1 MASLVSVQQW
11 DQTYDMVIAGFGLAG
26 MCAAIEAH
34 DLDPGLSILILEKAP
49 EAETGGNSRVAG
61 QSLLI
66 SKNAPALADY
76 QRRMSVSNPIPEDM
90 LLAWAEAMTRLEP
103 WIQERAQ
110 QAGAQFI
117 HGTGFSE
124 RDAVLE
130 FPEFGAREA
139 VHCTATILP
148 IPSGVYLAFRENI
161 RLRPRI
167 KIAYETPIR
176 DLVQDP
182 DTLEVF
188 GVIVESHG
196 KRQAIRANRGVVMAT
211 GGFEANAD
219 MQRNYF
225 GLADVAPLGTPHN
238 TGEGIKI
245 LQKAGADLWHLRNKG
260 QSGGIW
266 PGFRPDGYANGFL
279 RTFFWQSF
287 SWIEIDANSERFY
300 NETAELQL
308 THYKEK
314 KHGQWIE
321 TPHYRAQPVH
331 MIFDSLTCRH
341 NKLVTEVMSWN
352 PVVRGYRWSED
363 NSSEIAKGWIVQA
376 DSIEELAAKIG
387 RDPAVVKATVDRY
400 NAACTSKVDDD
411 FARNPDTLMPIA
423 QGPFYAIRI
432 DPVIVCT
439 GGGARRNIKS
449 EVLGHD
455 GKPLPRLY
463 EAGELG
469 SMFSDLYQN
478 GSYLTEAMISGRAAG
493 REIVALA
500 AWQESN
506 LTLARTRA

>member
-1 MASLVSVQQW
+1 MASLASVQQW
-11 DQTYDMVIAGFGLAG
+11 DQAYDVVIAGFGLAG

-34 DLDPGLSILILEKAP
+34 DLDPDLSILILEKAP

-66 SKNAPALADY
+66 SRNARALADY
-76 QRRMSVSNPIPEDM
+76 QRRMSEFSPIPEDM
-90 LLAWAEAMTRLEP
+90 LQAWAEAMTQLEP
-103 WIQERAQ
+103 WIQERAK

-117 HGTGFSE
+117 QGTGFSE

-161 RLRPRI
+161 RQRPRI
-167 KIAYETPIR
+167 EIAYETPIR

-188 GVIVESHG
+188 GVIVESEG
-196 KRQAIRANRGVVMAT
+196 KRKAIRANRGVVLAV
-211 GGFEANAD
+211 GGFEANPQ
-219 MQRNYF
+219 MQRDYF

-238 TGEGIKI
+238 TGDGIKI

-266 PGFRPDGYANGFL
+266 PGFRPDGFVNGFL

-287 SWIEIDANSERFY
+287 SWIEIDANCERFY

-308 THYKEK
+308 THFKEK
-314 KHGQWIE
+314 KHGQYIE
-321 TPHYRAQPVH
+321 TPHYRAGPVH
-331 MIFDSLTCRH
+331 MIFDAITCQH

-352 PVVRGYRWSED
+352 PVVRGYRWSDD
-363 NSSEIAKGWIVQA
+363 NSAEIAKGWIVQA
-376 DSIEELAAKIG
+376 DSIEALAPKIG
-387 RDPAVVKATVDRY
+387 RDPAALKATVERY
-400 NAACTSKVDDD
+400 NAACRQQRDDD
-411 FARNPDTLMPIA
+411 FGRNPQTLMPVA

-439 GGGARRNIKS
+439 GGGARRNIRS
-449 EVLGHD
+449 EVLDHEGR
-455 GKPLPRLY
+455 PIPRLY

-493 REIVALA
+493 RQLAALA
-500 AWQESN
+500 PHAAEGVK
-506 LTLARTRA
+506 

>member
-1 MASLVSVQQW
+1 MASLSSVSRW
-11 DQTYDMVIAGFGLAG
+11 DQQYDIVIAGAGLAG
-26 MCAAIEAH
+26 MCAAIEAY
-34 DLDPGLSILILEKAP
+34 DLDPQLRILIIDKAP

-66 SKNAPALADY
+66 SKNAEVLAEY
-76 QRRMSVSNPIPEDM
+76 QRKMSTANPIPEDM
-90 LLAWAEAMTRLEP
+90 LVPWSEAMVALEP
-103 WIQERAQ
+103 WIQARAA
-110 QAGAQFI
+110 QAGAEYI

-148 IPSGVYLAFRENI
+148 IPSGVYLAFRENV
-161 RLRPRI
+161 RLRPAI
-167 KIAYETPIR
+167 QIAYETPLK

-188 GVIVESHG
+188 GVIVEIDG
-196 KRQAIRANRGVVMAT
+196 QRRAFRANRGVVMAV
-211 GGFEANAD
+211 GGFEANAE

-225 GLADVAPLGTPHN
+225 GLAEAHPLGTPHN
-238 TGEGIKI
+238 TGDGIKI
-245 LQKAGADLWHLRNKG
+245 LQKAGADLWHLRNQG

-266 PGFRPDGYANGFL
+266 PGFKPPGFDSAFL

-287 SWIEIDANSERFY
+287 SWIEVDALSDRFY

-314 KHGQWIE
+314 KHGHWVD

-331 MIFDSLTCRH
+331 MIFDAVTCQH
-341 NKLVTEVMSWN
+341 NKLVVEVMSWN
-352 PVVRGYRWSED
+352 PVVGGYRWSDD
-363 NSSEIAKGWIVQA
+363 NSAEIAKGWIQQA
-376 DSIEELAAKIG
+376 DTIEELAAKIG
-387 RDPAVVKATVDRY
+387 RDPARLKQTVERY
-400 NAACTSKVDDD
+400 NAACEGKKDAD
-411 FARNPDTLMPIA
+411 FDRNPDTLYPIA
-423 QGPFYAIRI
+423 QGPFYAVKV

-439 GGGARRNIKS
+439 GGGARRNIHS

-455 GKPLPRLY
+455 GTPIPRLY

-493 REIVALA
+493 KGLVALTG
-500 AWQESN
+500 WQGAEGVP
-506 LTLARTRA
+506 A

>member
-1 MASLVSVQQW
+1 MASLSSVSRW
-11 DQTYDMVIAGFGLAG
+11 DQSYDIVIAGAGLAG

-34 DLDPGLSILILEKAP
+34 DLNPDLRIIIIEKAP

-66 SKNAPALADY
+66 SKNAEVLAEY
-76 QRRMSVSNPIPEDM
+76 QRKMSAANPIPEDM
-90 LLAWAEAMTRLEP
+90 LVPWSEAMVALEP
-103 WIQERAQ
+103 WIQARAE
-110 QAGAQFI
+110 QAGAQYI

-139 VHCTATILP
+139 VYCTATILP
-148 IPSGVYLAFRENI
+148 IPSGVYLAFRENV
-161 RLRPRI
+161 RLRPGI
-167 KIAYETPIR
+167 QIAYETPLK

-188 GVIVESHG
+188 GVIVEVDG
-196 KRQAIRANRGVVMAT
+196 QRQAIRANRGVVMAV
-211 GGFEANAD
+211 GGFEANMD

-225 GLADVAPLGTPHN
+225 GLAEAHPLGTPHN
-238 TGEGIKI
+238 TGDGIKI
-245 LQKAGADLWHLRNKG
+245 LQKAGADLWHLRNQG

-266 PGFRPDGYANGFL
+266 PGFRPPGFETAFL

-287 SWIEIDANSERFY
+287 SWIEVDALSERFY

-314 KHGQWIE
+314 KHGHWVD
-321 TPHYRAQPVH
+321 TPHHRAGPVH
-331 MIFDSLTCRH
+331 MIFDAVTCQY
-341 NKLVTEVMSWN
+341 NKLVVEVMTWA
-352 PVVRGYRWSED
+352 PVVGGYQWSDD
-363 NSSEIAKGWIVQA
+363 NSAEIAKGWIEQA
-376 DSIEELAAKIG
+376 DTIEALAAKIG
-387 RDPAVVKATVDRY
+387 RDPATLRATVDRY
-400 NAACTSKVDDD
+400 NAACAGKADTD
-411 FARNPDTLMPIA
+411 FERNPDTLYPIE
-423 QGPFYAIRI
+423 QGPFYAIKV

-439 GGGARRNIKS
+439 GGGARRNIQS
-449 EVLGHD
+449 QVLDHD
-455 GKPLPRLY
+455 LKPIPRLY

-493 REIVALA
+493 KGLVALTD
-500 AWQESN
+500 WQDDQDHQGA
-506 LTLARTRA
+506 TA

>member
-1 MASLVSVQQW
+1 MASLSSVKQW
-11 DQTYDMVIAGFGLAG
+11 HESYDLVIAGFGLAS
-26 MCAAIEAH
+26 MSAAIEAH
-34 DLDPGLSILILEKAP
+34 DLDPDISILILEKSN
-49 EAETGGNSRVAG
+49 EAETGGNTRVAG

-66 SKNAPALADY
+66 SKNAEVLAEY
-76 QRRMSVSNPIPEDM
+76 QRKMSVANPIPEDM
-90 LLAWAEAMTRLEP
+90 LVPWSEAMVALEP
-103 WIQERAQ
+103 WIQERAAE
-110 QAGAQFI
+110 AGAQYI

-161 RLRPRI
+161 RRRPRI
-167 KIAYETPIR
+167 RIAYETPVT
-176 DLVQDP
+176 DLIQDP
-182 DTLEVF
+182 DSLEVF
-188 GVIVESHG
+188 GVVASRDGERIN
-196 KRQAIRANRGVVMAT
+196 IRANRGVVMAT
-211 GGFEANAD
+211 GGFEANPD

-225 GLADVAPLGTPHN
+225 GLSNPAPLGTPHN
-238 TGEGIKI
+238 TGDGIKI
-245 LQKAGADLWHLRNKG
+245 LQKAGADLWHLRNQG

-266 PGFRPDGYANGFL
+266 PGYRPEGWVNGFL

-287 SWIEIDANSERFY
+287 SWIEVDANTERFY

-314 KHGQWIE
+314 KHGQWVD
-321 TPHYRAQPVH
+321 TPHHRAQPVH
-331 MIFDSLTCRH
+331 MIFDAITCQH

-352 PVVRGYRWSED
+352 PVVRGYQWSDD
-363 NSSEIAKGWIVQA
+363 NSVEVEKGWIQKA
-376 DSIEELAAKIG
+376 DTIEELAVLIG
-387 RDPAVVKATVDRY
+387 RDPQKLRAAVDRY
-400 NAACTSKVDDD
+400 NASCADGKDAD
-411 FARNPDTLMPIA
+411 FGRNPDTLYPIA
-423 QGPFYAIRI
+423 QGPFYAWRI

-449 EVLGHD
+449 EVLDHHGQ
-455 GKPLPRLY
+455 PIPRLY

-493 REIVALA
+493 RGITGLQPWE
-500 AWQESN
+500 ES
-506 LTLARTRA
+506 R

>member
-1 MASLVSVQQW
+1 MASLASIKHW
-11 DQTYDMVIAGFGLAG
+11 DQTWDIIIAGFGLAG

-34 DLDPGLSILILEKAP
+34 DRDPDCRILILEKAP

-66 SKNAPALADY
+66 SRDAKALADY
-76 QRRMSVSNPIPEDM
+76 QRKMSQANPIPEEM
-90 LLAWAEAMTRLEP
+90 LLAWAEAMTQLEP
-103 WIQERAQ
+103 WIQERAK
-110 QAGAQFI
+110 QAGAEFI

-130 FPEFGAREA
+130 FPEMGARDA
-139 VHCTATILP
+139 VYCTATILP

-167 KIAYETPIR
+167 QIAYETPLR

-188 GVIVESHG
+188 GVIVDVDG
-196 KRQAIRANRGVVMAT
+196 KRQAFRALRGVLMAT
-211 GGFEANAD
+211 GGFEASVE
-219 MQRNYF
+219 MQRDYY
-225 GLADVAPLGTPHN
+225 GLSQANPLGTPHN
-238 TGEGIKI
+238 TGDGIKI
-245 LQKAGADLWHLRNKG
+245 LQKAGADLWHLRNQG

-266 PGFRPDGYANGFL
+266 PGFKPPGFSSAFL

-287 SWIEIDANSERFY
+287 SWIEIDANGERFY

-314 KHGQWIE
+314 KHGHWVD

-331 MIFDSLTCRH
+331 MIFDSITCQY
-341 NKLVTEVMSWN
+341 NKLVTEVMTWN
-352 PVVRGYRWSED
+352 PVVGGYRWSDD
-363 NSSEIAKGWIVQA
+363 NAAEIAKGWITKA
-376 DSIEELAAKIG
+376 DSIEELAQKID
-387 RDPAVVKATVDRY
+387 RDPAVIKATVERY
-400 NAACTSKVDDD
+400 NAACATRRDDD
-411 FARNPDTLMPIA
+411 FGRNPDTLMPIA
-423 QGPFYAIRI
+423 QGPFYAIKV

-439 GGGARRNIKS
+439 GGGARRNIAS
-449 EVLGHD
+449 EVLDHAGNAI
-455 GKPLPRLY
+455 PRLY

-493 REIVALA
+493 RGLVALP
-500 AWQESN
+500 AWQE
-506 LTLARTRA
+506 LEATA

>member
-1 MASLVSVQQW
+1 MASPASVSQW
-11 DQTYDMVIAGFGLAG
+11 DKQYDVVIAGFGLAG

-34 DLDPGLSILILEKAP
+34 DLDPQASILIIEKAP

-66 SKNAPALADY
+66 SKNAEVLAEY
-76 QRRMSVSNPIPEDM
+76 QRKMSVSNPIPEDM
-90 LLAWAEAMTRLEP
+90 LVPWSEAMVALEP
-103 WIQERAQ
+103 WIQARAE
-110 QAGAQFI
+110 QAGAQYI

-148 IPSGVYLAFRENI
+148 IPSGVYLAFLENV
-161 RLRPRI
+161 RQRPRI
-167 KIAYETPIR
+167 EIAYETPIT

-188 GVIVESHG
+188 GAIAEQGG
-196 KRQAIRANRGVVMAT
+196 KRIAIRANKGVVMAT
-211 GGFEANAD
+211 GGFEANLD

-225 GLADVAPLGTPHN
+225 GLSNPAPLGTPHN
-238 TGEGIKI
+238 TGDGIKI
-245 LQKAGADLWHLRNKG
+245 LQKAGADLWHMRNQG

-266 PGFRPDGYANGFL
+266 PGFKPEGFVNGFL

-287 SWIEIDANSERFY
+287 SWIEVDANTERFY

-314 KHGQWIE
+314 KHGHWVD

-331 MIFDSLTCRH
+331 MVFDDITRQY

-352 PVVRGYRWSED
+352 PVVRGYQWSDD
-363 NSSEIAKGWIVQA
+363 NSVEVEKGWIVKA
-376 DSIEELAAKIG
+376 DTIEDLAGKIG
-387 RDPAVVKATVDRY
+387 RDPAKLRAAVDRY
-400 NAACTSKVDDD
+400 NAACERKQDDD
-411 FARNPDTLMPIA
+411 FGRNPETLYPIA
-423 QGPFYAIRI
+423 QGPFYAVRI

-449 EVLGHD
+449 EVLDHD
-455 GKPLPRLY
+455 LKPIPRLY
-463 EAGELG
+463 EAGEMG

-493 REIVALA
+493 REIVG
-500 AWQESN
+500 
-506 LTLARTRA
+506 LTPWEAKA

>member
-1 MASLVSVQQW
+1 MASLASVPQW

-34 DLDPGLSILILEKAP
+34 DLDPRLSILILEKAP

-66 SKNAPALADY
+66 SRNARALADY
-76 QRRMSVSNPIPEDM
+76 QRKMSVFSPIPEDM
-90 LLAWAEAMTRLEP
+90 LLAWAEAMTQLEP

-130 FPEFGAREA
+130 FPEFGARDA

-161 RLRPRI
+161 RQRPRI

-188 GVIVESHG
+188 GVIVESSG
-196 KRQAIRANRGVVMAT
+196 RRQAIRANRGVVMAI

-225 GLADVAPLGTPHN
+225 GLTDVAPLGTPHN
-238 TGEGIKI
+238 TGDGIKI

-266 PGFRPDGYANGFL
+266 PGFRPEGFFNGFL

-287 SWIEIDANSERFY
+287 SWIEIDANGERFY

-331 MIFDSLTCRH
+331 MIFDSITCQH

-363 NSSEIAKGWIVQA
+363 NSVEVAKGWIVQA
-376 DSIEELAAKIG
+376 DSVEELAPKIG
-387 RDPAVVKATVDRY
+387 RDPAGLKATVERY
-400 NAACTSKVDDD
+400 NAACTSKRDDE
-411 FARNPDTLMPIA
+411 FGRNPDTLMPIA
-423 QGPFYAIRI
+423 QGPFYAVRI

-455 GKPLPRLY
+455 GQVLPRLY

-493 REIVALA
+493 REIVALS
-500 AWQESN
+500 AWHV
-506 LTLARTRA
+506 AKAPA

>member
-1 MASLVSVQQW
+1 MASLNAVTQW
-11 DQTYDMVIAGFGLAG
+11 DQRYDLVIAGFGLAA

-34 DLDPGLSILILEKAP
+34 DLDPSLSILILEKSG

-66 SKNAPALADY
+66 TKNAKVLAEY
-76 QRRMSVSNPIPEDM
+76 QRKMSTANPIPEDM
-90 LLAWAEAMTRLEP
+90 LVPWSEAMEALEP
-103 WIQERAQ
+103 WIQERAA
-110 QAGAQFI
+110 QAGAQYI

-161 RLRPRI
+161 RQRPRI
-167 KIAYETPIR
+167 QIAYQSPIK

-188 GVIVESHG
+188 GVIAEQNGQRV
-196 KRQAIRANRGVVMAT
+196 AIRANKGVVMAT
-211 GGFEANAD
+211 GGFEANLD

-225 GLADVAPLGTPHN
+225 GLSNPAPLGTPHN
-238 TGEGIKI
+238 TGDGIKI
-245 LQKAGADLWHLRNKG
+245 LQKAGADLWHMRNQG

-266 PGFRPDGYANGFL
+266 PGFKPEGYSTGFL
-279 RTFFWQSF
+279 RNFFWQSF
-287 SWIEIDANSERFY
+287 SWIEVDANTERFY

-314 KHGQWIE
+314 KHGHWID

-331 MIFDSLTCRH
+331 MVFDAVTCQY
-341 NKLVTEVMSWN
+341 NKLVVEMMSWN
-352 PVVRGYRWSED
+352 PVVGGYQWSDD
-363 NSSEIAKGWIVQA
+363 NSAEVAKGWIQQA
-376 DSIEELAAKIG
+376 DTIEELALKIG
-387 RDPAVVKATVDRY
+387 RDPAKLRAAVDRY
-400 NAACTSKVDDD
+400 NAACERKQDDD
-411 FARNPDTLMPIA
+411 FGRNPETLSPIA
-423 QGPFYAIRI
+423 QGPFYGVRV

-449 EVLGHD
+449 EVLDHD
-455 GKPLPRLY
+455 GKHIPRLY
-463 EAGELG
+463 EAGEMG

-493 REIVALA
+493 RGIVGLA
-500 AWQESN
+500 AWED
-506 LTLARTRA
+506 RA

>member
-1 MASLVSVQQW
+1 MASLASVSQW
-11 DQTYDMVIAGFGLAG
+11 DQNYDLVIAGFGLAG

-34 DLDPGLSILILEKAP
+34 DLDPNISILILEKAP

-66 SKNAPALADY
+66 SKNAKALADY
-76 QRRMSVSNPIPEDM
+76 QRKMSEFSPIPEDM
-90 LLAWAEAMTRLEP
+90 LLAWADAMTQLEP

-117 HGTGFSE
+117 QGTGFSE

-188 GVIVESHG
+188 GVIVESNG
-196 KRQAIRANRGVVMAT
+196 QRKAIRANRGVVLAV
-211 GGFEANAD
+211 GGFEANPQ
-219 MQRNYF
+219 MQRDYF

-238 TGEGIKI
+238 TGDGIKI

-266 PGFRPDGYANGFL
+266 PGFRPDGYVNGFL
-279 RTFFWQSF
+279 RNFFWQSF
-287 SWIEIDANSERFY
+287 SWLEIDANCERFY

-314 KHGQWIE
+314 KHGQYVE
-321 TPHYRAQPVH
+321 TPHYRAGPVH
-331 MIFDSLTCRH
+331 MIFDAITCQY

-352 PVVRGYRWSED
+352 PVVRGYRWSDD
-363 NSSEIAKGWIVQA
+363 NSAEIAKGWIVQA
-376 DSIEELAAKIG
+376 NSIEELASKIG
-387 RDPAVVKATVDRY
+387 RDPAKLTATVERY
-400 NAACTSKVDDD
+400 NLACRQQRDDD
-411 FARNPDTLMPIA
+411 FGRNPETLMPIA

-439 GGGARRNIKS
+439 GGGARRNIRS

-455 GKPLPRLY
+455 GRPLPRLY

-500 AWQESN
+500 PWHPAEG
-506 LTLARTRA
+506 AK

>member
-1 MASLVSVQQW
+1 MASLASVTTW
-11 DQTYDMVIAGFGLAG
+11 HERYDLVIAGFGLAA
-26 MCAAIEAH
+26 MSAAIEAH
-34 DLDPGLSILILEKAP
+34 DLDPDISILILEKAN
-49 EAETGGNSRVAG
+49 EAETGGNTRVAG

-66 SKNAPALADY
+66 SKNAEVLAEY
-76 QRRMSVSNPIPEDM
+76 QRKMSVSNPIPEDM
-90 LLAWAEAMTRLEP
+90 LVPWSEAMVALEP
-103 WIQERAQ
+103 WIQERAAE
-110 QAGAQFI
+110 AGAQYI

-161 RLRPRI
+161 RRRPRI
-167 KIAYETPIR
+167 QIAYETPVT
-176 DLVQDP
+176 DLIQDP
-182 DTLEVF
+182 DSLEVF
-188 GVIVESHG
+188 GVVAQRNGERIN
-196 KRQAIRANRGVVMAT
+196 IRANRGVVMAT
-211 GGFEANAD
+211 GGFEANLD

-225 GLADVAPLGTPHN
+225 GLSNPAPLGTPHN
-238 TGEGIKI
+238 TGDGLKI
-245 LQKAGADLWHLRNKG
+245 LQKAGADMWHLRNQG

-266 PGFRPDGYANGFL
+266 PGYRPEGWTNGFL

-287 SWIEIDANSERFY
+287 SWIEVDANTERFY

-314 KHGQWIE
+314 KHGQWVD
-321 TPHYRAQPVH
+321 TPHHRAQPVH
-331 MIFDSLTCRH
+331 MIFDAITCQH

-352 PVVRGYRWSED
+352 PVVRGYQWSDD
-363 NSSEIAKGWIVQA
+363 NSAEVEKGWIQKA
-376 DSIEELAAKIG
+376 DTIEELAVLIG
-387 RDPAVVKATVDRY
+387 RDPARLRAAVDRY
-400 NAACTSKVDDD
+400 NAACEAGEDPD
-411 FARNPDTLMPIA
+411 FGRNPDTLYPIA
-423 QGPFYAIRI
+423 QGPFYAWRI

-449 EVLGHD
+449 EVLDHHGA
-455 GKPLPRLY
+455 PIPRLY

-493 REIVALA
+493 REIVGLA
-500 AWQESN
+500 PWED
-506 LTLARTRA
+506 AR